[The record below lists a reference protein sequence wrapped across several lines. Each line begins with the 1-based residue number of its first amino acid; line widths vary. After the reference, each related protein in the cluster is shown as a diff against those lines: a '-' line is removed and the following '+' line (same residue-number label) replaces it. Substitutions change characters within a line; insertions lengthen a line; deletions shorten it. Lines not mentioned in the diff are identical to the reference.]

1 VVSDLEASRS
11 RKLNLRIEEEEEE
24 EEEEGF
30 KSLGSLLRNSN
41 LEAMAVE
48 NTARFL

>member
-24 EEEEGF
+24 EEEVF

>member
-11 RKLNLRIEEEEEE
+11 RKLNLRIEEEEE